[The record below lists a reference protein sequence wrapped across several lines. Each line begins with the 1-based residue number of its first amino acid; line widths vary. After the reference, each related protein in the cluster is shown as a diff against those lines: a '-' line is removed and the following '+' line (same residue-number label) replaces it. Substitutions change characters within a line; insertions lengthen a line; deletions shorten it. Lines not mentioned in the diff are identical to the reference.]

1 MRNAN
6 STLLILIAC
15 AALAGCN
22 KSQSEQNVAMANNS
36 AAPADIETLPADESS
51 ATPSNELVNG
61 AENVDANA
69 PANSD
74 SSY

>member
-6 STLLILIAC
+6 STLLILLAC
-15 AALAGCN
+15 AAIGGCN
-22 KSQSEQNVAMANNS
+22 KSQSENVAMANNS
-36 AAPADIETLPADESS
+36 AAPADIEALPADESS

-69 PANSD
+69 SGSSENS
-74 SSY
+74 Y